1 MSRIISIA
9 LTAVLLLSLLC
20 GCAGRNESGGTGT
33 ASENGA
39 SQIPADGGEGEKAFD
54 PADTSVDGRTHFA
67 DIIEAKDFGAWDM
80 VVGNTKNDPGYT
92 FVAEEMTGEILND
105 AIYERNQ
112 RIETKYNITI
122 TENTDGGTSHLKGQ
136 VKAGSND
143 VAMYF
148 ILLDGAASYVHDGYI
163 RSVSSMP
170 AIDLTMPY
178 WDQGSQKTL
187 AFNDILYFGLN
198 DTCFN
203 HYESM
208 ATLFY
213 NGQIITD
220 FALDD
225 PYQLFLED
233 KWTIDAMR
241 TMAETVSADLNG
253 DGTMKIKSDR
263 FGFAGRNFENL
274 PWLYASDTNLLAP
287 DETTGGYVYNLNS
300 DTVISVGEKI
310 VPLVNNADIAYVSTD
325 YAIEAFTEG
334 HVLFMGHQLNM
345 FRSLRTADDD
355 YGIICFPGVTGS
367 RETCQVYVQNPY
379 TIMIPST
386 CLDNE
391 ADRLGLILEA
401 WAADSYDQLIVPYFE
416 YAVIGKGTRDENSAE
431 MLRIMRE
438 IRAYDLCYALD
449 AKVGIEGWNVALK
462 KGNGYA
468 SNHKKFASKVE
479 KKTEKAVEALSR
491 DPFLGD

>member
-1 MSRIISIA
+1 MGRRII
-9 LTAVLLLSLLC
+9 LLMLAGILICLS
-20 GCAGRNESGGTGT
+20 GCAGGTGGEEAGGASSDSVSAAVSDGGTE
-33 ASENGA
+33 EN
-39 SQIPADGGEGEKAFD
+39 AFD
-54 PADTSVDGRTHFA
+54 PADTSADGRTHFA
-67 DIIEAKDFGAWDM
+67 DIIEAKDFGGWTMA
-80 VVGNTKNDPGYT
+80 VGNTKNDPGYT
-92 FVAEEMTGEILND
+92 FVAEEMTGEVLND

-112 RIETKYNITI
+112 RIETKYDITI
-122 TENTDGGTSHLKGQ
+122 TENTEGGTSHLKGQ
-136 VKAGSND
+136 VKAGTND
-143 VAMYF
+143 IAMYF
-148 ILLDGAASYVHDGYI
+148 ILLDGAASYVIDGYI

-170 AIDLTMPY
+170 YIDLTMPY

-187 AFNDILYFGLN
+187 AFNNILYFGLN

-213 NGQIITD
+213 NGSIITD
-220 FALDD
+220 YDLED

-233 KWTIDAMR
+233 RWTIDAMR
-241 TMAETVSADLNG
+241 AMMETVSDDLNG
-253 DGTMKIKSDR
+253 DGQFKIKNDR

-274 PWLYASDTNLLAP
+274 PWLYASDTNLLAY
-287 DETTGGYVYNLNS
+287 DETTGGYRYNL
-300 DTVISVGEKI
+300 DAEKVIEVGEKI
-310 VPLVNNADIAYVSTD
+310 VPLVNNETIASVGTD
-325 YAIEAFTEG
+325 YAVESFMEG
-334 HVLFMGHQLNM
+334 RVLFMGHQLNT

-386 CLDNE
+386 CLGDD
-391 ADRLGLILEA
+391 ADRLGLVLEA

-416 YAVIGKGTRDENSAE
+416 YAVIGKGTRDENSAN

-462 KGNGYA
+462 KGNGFA
-468 SNHKKFASKVE
+468 SNHKKFQSKVE
-479 KKTEKAVEALSR
+479 KKTDKAVAALSQ
-491 DPFLGD
+491 DPFLND